1 MVEEDMAEI
10 RKDMV
15 GKVAMVVTREE
26 DMEPKIATAVE
37 INTVSYHNPTLNGK
51 ANTFLADDVEMQN
64 NPQSQYGGN
73 QVNAGD
79 RILDDCQNINEA
91 INDLEARH
99 NSYKALTSRILSD
112 RAQMGELE
120 SATADIMTS
129 YRNLADRMR
138 KIKSNPESG
147 SPRNAPQV
155 GRVDR
160 RLKASMQE
168 FQKIESGFR
177 AGMKEQQA
185 RQYRIVNPEATEE
198 VFQQALMNADRRG
211 QSQSTLNAV
220 RQRHA
225 AIQNIEQTMIE
236 LGQLFQDL
244 DNLVLQQD
252 VQVKQIEEKGED
264 VQENLIKGNEELDTG
279 IKYARAARKKKWIC
293 LGIAVLIVLIII
305 IIVVVYLLVIRQQ
318 TKTVTGH

>member
-1 MVEEDMAEI
+1 
-10 RKDMV
+10 
-15 GKVAMVVTREE
+15 
-26 DMEPKIATAVE
+26 
-37 INTVSYHNPTLNGK
+37 
-51 ANTFLADDVEMQN
+51 MQN
-64 NPQSQYGGN
+64 NPNQYGGGQ

-99 NSYKALTSRILSD
+99 NTYKALTSRILSD
-112 RAQMGELE
+112 RANMAELE
-120 SATADIMTS
+120 SATADIMTA

-147 SPRNAPQV
+147 TPRNAPQV

-168 FQKIESGFR
+168 FQKIESSFR
-177 AGMKEQQA
+177 AGMKEQQS
-185 RQYRIVNPEATEE
+185 RQYRIVNPEASEE
-198 VFQQALMNADRRG
+198 EVRQAVENPNTQVFQQALLNADRRG

-264 VQENLIKGNEELDTG
+264 VQENLLKGNEELDTG
-279 IKYARAARKKKWIC
+279 IKYARAARRKKWIC
-293 LGIAVLIVLIII
+293 LGIAVLIILII
-305 IIVVVYLLVIRQQ
+305 IIVVVIYFLVIRQQ